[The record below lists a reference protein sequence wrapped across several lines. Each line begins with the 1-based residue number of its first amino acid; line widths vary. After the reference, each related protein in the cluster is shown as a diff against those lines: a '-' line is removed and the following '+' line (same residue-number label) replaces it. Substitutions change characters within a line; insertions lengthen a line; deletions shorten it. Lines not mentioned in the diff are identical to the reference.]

1 MREVG
6 WLGALMNTD
15 ALCTAD
21 LDPALVLGE
30 LCCVQALRAVSV
42 RVAAG
47 VCVCLCCGAGS
58 SKPVPAWIANISKHW
73 GDPTHFAPG

>member
-6 WLGALMNTD
+6 WLGALVNTN

-21 LDPALVLGE
+21 LHPALLLGE
-30 LCCVQALRAVSV
+30 LCSVQALRAVSV
-42 RVAAG
+42 RMAAG
-47 VCVCLCCGAGS
+47 VCVCLGCGAGN
-58 SKPVPAWIANISKHW
+58 SKPVLAWIANSSKHW